1 MNEVLG
7 FLPLTYLV
15 DAVIALT
22 LLEIVAL
29 FVHHRIT
36 GRGLAPRDFVSNMLS
51 GLFLMFALR
60 SALVNAGWP
69 WIILFLASAGL
80 AHAADMARR
89 WARQRHGF

>member
-7 FLPLTYLV
+7 FLPISDLV

-22 LLEIVAL
+22 VMEIVAL
-29 FVHHRIT
+29 FIYHRIT

-60 SALVNAGWP
+60 SALVDADWP
-69 WIILFLASAGL
+69 WIILFLSSAGL

-89 WARQRHGF
+89 WAR